1 MIEFFY
7 ISIFGIYCFIWIYSL
22 FKLIQKNI
30 VSSKNRLIL
39 ALLIIFLQP
48 LGVIV
53 FWLFKFSTKAKN
65 LANNTNSN

>member
-7 ISIFGIYCFIWIYSL
+7 ISIFAIYCFIWIYSL
-22 FKLIQKNI
+22 FKLIQTNI
-30 VSSKNRLIL
+30 LSSINKLIL

-53 FWLFKFSTKAKN
+53 FWVFKFSTKDKI
-65 LANNTNSN
+65 LANNTNTN

>member
-22 FKLIQKNI
+22 FKLIQTNI
-30 VSSKNRLIL
+30 LSSINKLIL

-53 FWLFKFSTKAKN
+53 FWVFKFSTKDKI
-65 LANNTNSN
+65 LSNNTNSN

>member
-22 FKLIQKNI
+22 FKLIQTNI
-30 VSSKNRLIL
+30 LSSINKLIL

-53 FWLFKFSTKAKN
+53 FWVFKFSTKDKI

>member
-7 ISIFGIYCFIWIYSL
+7 ISIFGTYCIILIYSL
-22 FKLIQKNI
+22 LKLIQTNI

-53 FWLFKFSTKAKN
+53 FWLFKFSTKDKN